1 MSIISHLKEKNLQQE
16 VESITVNTL
25 SPLQTHRMSFPSSG
39 FALDPQFSIIDHKQQ
54 PYPVVQNSTNSS
66 SLLRIQPNEL
76 LGPLRDHN
84 GINNHMMKS
93 SSPYTGSSS
102 SSHLIAPP
110 LSFNRSFTTTIR
122 PSDVTLKSQI
132 PSPIMTSPLHTS
144 QTTHSSP
151 LANSVSSPPR
161 STKTPITPI
170 SINAPLPTANPQTQ
184 TLPQQQAPLP
194 ATVGTMEST
203 QSQPLFSNSGE
214 AAFILADLE
223 SMIPSREAEKH
234 KNGSIISSPTSPILQ
249 KMPQN
254 DKKIAVVPKVY
265 SPTEKKQTTI
275 GFPYSLASTTYAS
288 IVTPLKMETNQQNS
302 NWAALTIENTSKKR
316 KANKI
321 ELAHISEAFVELCEK
336 IDPNT
341 TSDFDQTA
349 KKTFSDW
356 INKKKKEN
364 KEKAKK
370 ANNHQTTET
379 SETTP
384 TFTKNTT
391 SEPSTKRQKTNSIYN
406 TLTQTEND
414 TDNTNNTEY
423 SPKKKKKKKIN
434 CMNR

>member
-110 LSFNRSFTTTIR
+110 LSFNHSFTTTIR

-132 PSPIMTSPLHTS
+132 SSPIMTNPLHTS

-151 LANSVSSPPR
+151 LVNSVSSPPR
-161 STKTPITPI
+161 STKTHITPI
-170 SINAPLPTANPQTQ
+170 SINSPLPTANPQTQ
-184 TLPQQQAPLP
+184 ILLQQQAPPLP
-194 ATVGTMEST
+194 ATVGIMEST

-249 KMPQN
+249 KMPQ
-254 DKKIAVVPKVY
+254 DKKIVPKVY
-265 SPTEKKQTTI
+265 SPTDKKQTTI

-302 NWAALTIENTSKKR
+302 NWTTLTTENTSKKR

-321 ELAHISEAFVELCEK
+321 ELAHISEAFVEV
-336 IDPNT
+336 
-341 TSDFDQTA
+341 
-349 KKTFSDW
+349 
-356 INKKKKEN
+356 
-364 KEKAKK
+364 
-370 ANNHQTTET
+370 
-379 SETTP
+379 
-384 TFTKNTT
+384 
-391 SEPSTKRQKTNSIYN
+391 
-406 TLTQTEND
+406 
-414 TDNTNNTEY
+414 
-423 SPKKKKKKKIN
+423 
-434 CMNR
+434 